1 MLKADSAET
10 KALLQRFELGDL
22 WGVGRR
28 LVERLAVI
36 GIRTGWDLAQA
47 DPSASADSSAS
58 RSSALPWSC
67 VASAEL
73 R

>member
-1 MLKADSAET
+1 M
-10 KALLQRFELGDL
+10 GDL